1 MIRTT
6 RFAAPRVRIQALGLT
21 DQIEVLPGICGGDP
35 VLKGTRIPVCAILD
49 TLVYGR
55 TWHFSLEPIETQAKG
70 D

>member
-6 RFAAPRVRIQALGLT
+6 RYAPQVRIQALGLT
-21 DQIEVLPGICGGDP
+21 DQIEVLPGICGGNP
-35 VLKGTRIPVCAILD
+35 VLKGTHVPISAILD

-55 TWHFSLEPIETQAKG
+55 TWYFSLEPVQVQTKG